1 MPDPGH
7 ETVVSTMDSSSPGS
21 SPERPAAGTAKQY
34 LSYEVF
40 GRRFFEV
47 AVSEKRVA
55 DAIGAIAGDE
65 FEMGPMGQ
73 GPGGIAKVTARV
85 RIQAPRVTR
94 QLGET
99 ITFDIRIPLEINMV
113 IDLRIDKP
121 RFMVFGEIALKASAR
136 AADPLL
142 LIIDVDKP
150 GSRDIT
156 IHVTSGTLRAEA
168 LRVLGGIDAEI
179 KRFISAH
186 VAGEIESPG
195 AKQARIIDIATQI
208 DAGWAGI

>member
-1 MPDPGH
+1 
-7 ETVVSTMDSSSPGS
+7 MDSSFPG
-21 SPERPAAGTAKQY
+21 PAGDDAPQY
-34 LSYEVF
+34 LRYEEF

-55 DAIGAIAGDE
+55 DAIGAIAGEE

-94 QLGET
+94 HVGSS

-113 IDLRIDKP
+113 IDLRIDRP
-121 RFMVFGEIALKASAR
+121 RFMVFGEIALQATAR
-136 AADPLL
+136 AAAPLL

-150 GSRDIT
+150 GPRDIS

-168 LRVLGGIDAEI
+168 LRVLAGIDAEI
-179 KRFISAH
+179 KRFIAAH
-186 VAGEIESPG
+186 VVGEIDSPG
-195 AKQARIIDIATQI
+195 ARQARIIDIAAQI
-208 DAGWAGI
+208 ESGWAGM

>member
-1 MPDPGH
+1 MAATCRR
-7 ETVVSTMDSSSPGS
+7 ETVVTTMDSSSHRS
-21 SPERPAAGTAKQY
+21 AADNAPQY
-34 LSYEVF
+34 LSYEEF

-94 QLGET
+94 QVGQS

-113 IDLRIDKP
+113 IDLRIDRP
-121 RFMVFGEIALKASAR
+121 RFQVFGEIALQATAR
-136 AADPLL
+136 AATPLL

-150 GSRDIT
+150 GSKDIS

-168 LRVLGGIDAEI
+168 LRVLAGIDAEI

-186 VAGEIESPG
+186 VVGEIDSPG
-195 AKQARIIDIATQI
+195 ARQARIIDVAAQI

>member
-1 MPDPGH
+1 M
-7 ETVVSTMDSSSPGS
+7 STMDSSPPLNPVPGV
-21 SPERPAAGTAKQY
+21 PGKY
-34 LSYEVF
+34 LSYEEF

-85 RIQAPRVTR
+85 RVQYPRVTR
-94 QLGET
+94 HVGEA

-121 RFMVFGEIALKASAR
+121 RFMVFGEIALQATAR
-136 AADPLL
+136 AAEPLL
-142 LIIDVDKP
+142 LILDVGKP
-150 GSRDIT
+150 GPRDIS
-156 IHVTSGTLRAEA
+156 IHVTSGTLRAEV
-168 LRVLGGIDAEI
+168 LRVLAGIDAEI
-179 KRFISAH
+179 KRFITAH
-186 VAGEIESPG
+186 VAGEIDSPG
-195 AKQARIIDIATQI
+195 GREAKIIDVAQQI
-208 DAGWAGI
+208 DGAWHG

>member
-1 MPDPGH
+1 
-7 ETVVSTMDSSSPGS
+7 MDSSSPGPAS
-21 SPERPAAGTAKQY
+21 ERPAADNALQY
-34 LSYEVF
+34 LSYEEF
-40 GRRFFEV
+40 GRRFFEI

-94 QLGET
+94 QVGET
-99 ITFDIRIPLEINMV
+99 ITFAIRIPLEINMV
-113 IDLRIDKP
+113 VDLRIDKP
-121 RFMVFGEIALKASAR
+121 RFMVFGEIALLATAR
-136 AADPLL
+136 AASPLV

-150 GSRDIT
+150 GARDIT

-168 LRVLGGIDAEI
+168 LRVLAGIDAEI

-186 VAGEIESPG
+186 VAGEIDSPG
-195 AKQARIIDIATQI
+195 ARQARIIDVAEQI
-208 DAGWAGI
+208 EAGWAGI

>member
-1 MPDPGH
+1 
-7 ETVVSTMDSSSPGS
+7 MDSSSPG
-21 SPERPAAGTAKQY
+21 PAGDHPPQNLT
-34 LSYEVF
+34 YEEF

-47 AVSEKRVA
+47 AVTEKRVA

-85 RIQAPRVTR
+85 RIQTPRVTR
-94 QLGET
+94 HVAEA
-99 ITFDIRIPLEINMV
+99 ITFDIRIPLEINLT

-121 RFMVFGEIALKASAR
+121 RFMVFGEITLQATAR
-136 AADPLL
+136 AAEPLL
-142 LIIDVDKP
+142 LIIDVDRP
-150 GSRDIT
+150 GPRDIS

-168 LRVLGGIDAEI
+168 LRVLAGIDAEI

-186 VAGEIESPG
+186 VVGEIDSPG
-195 AKQARIIDIATQI
+195 ARQARIIDISAQI